1 VLCLRQGCRNPDCED
16 EALYMGVEKRNG
28 VVITEAGHK
37 WSNAEYFALTGI
49 KEYAPYMFGGG
60 CASWRPARVLA
71 SAVYRTVCY
80 GYKCSSSHRVTSVH
94 RVCYAITRLRHDK
107 TMMSSYR

>member
-1 VLCLRQGCRNPDCED
+1 MKHTSQGNLQTLLCTQHWCAVRQGCRNPGCED

-28 VVITEAGHK
+28 VVITEEGHK

-60 CASWRPARVLA
+60 CGRPRSMLTAITLFAVLVISPVPARLWM
-71 SAVYRTVCY
+71 RC
-80 GYKCSSSHRVTSVH
+80 
-94 RVCYAITRLRHDK
+94 
-107 TMMSSYR
+107 